1 MMGLIRMALHT
12 RLRPPSSWRPA
23 ATAAVVAAFFFAS
36 VDAHGA
42 PATAPVPGNRVE
54 EFCKAAPAPTVVRAK
69 VHADAD
75 LAHAVDVECVYGA
88 EVTTE
93 HIAQRFFGAPE
104 DETLLVSLQKDGNVV
119 GTAWPV
125 FKEKVS
131 LELGIPDMSEEEA
144 VALLQSP
151 KCQDDLRAFRDHG
164 VRPTLRATPIHRGG
178 CARCS
183 TSIDP
188 TTTTTDL
195 ASGLVLLLFTIVA
208 RSRLGRAEDRATARP

>member
-1 MMGLIRMALHT
+1 MMGLIRMVLHT
-12 RLRPPSSWRPA
+12 RLCPPSSWRPA
-23 ATAAVVAAFFFAS
+23 ATATVVAALFFAS

-42 PATAPVPGNRVE
+42 PAAPVPGNRVE

-188 TTTTTDL
+188 TTTTADL
-195 ASGLVLLLFTIVA
+195 ASGLVLLLFTIA
-208 RSRLGRAEDRATARP
+208 TGRKLRKGRDEALKGVS